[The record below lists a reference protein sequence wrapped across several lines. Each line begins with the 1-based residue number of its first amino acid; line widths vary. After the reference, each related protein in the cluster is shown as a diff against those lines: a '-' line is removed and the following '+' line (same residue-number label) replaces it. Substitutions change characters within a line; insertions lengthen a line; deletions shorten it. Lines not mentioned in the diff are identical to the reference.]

1 MHIVCCTDHNYIM
14 PSGVMICSVCENNS
28 GSEITFHIIS
38 NSSVT
43 EQDKHVLNE
52 IIYKYGNKSAYYEM
66 DKINDC
72 FFVGGEGQNSHIT
85 TLVSYYR
92 LFLVNLLPDNVD
104 RVLYLDGDII
114 VRGSLTEVYNIEMKD
129 AAVAA
134 IPDAGQ
140 WDLQRYDLL
149 GYPSDLGYFN
159 AGVLLINID
168 YWRKNNLLKDFIEF
182 ATTYPERLKCHDQD
196 ILNYTLR
203 NAKVSLPIKYNL
215 QNGFMYKELVIDE
228 KYREELNEAI
238 SNPVVLHYSARVKPW
253 FKYCGHPYKEEFFKY
268 RALTP
273 WKRDKLIND
282 NPDLRQKVRRLCYHL
297 GILKELETKFIKT
310 ELK

>member
-14 PSGVMICSVCENNS
+14 PSGVMICSVCENNTDTK
-28 GSEITFHIIS
+28 IVFHIIC

-43 EQDKHVLNE
+43 EQDKCVLDE
-52 IIYKYGNKSAYYEM
+52 IIHKYGNKSAYYHM

-72 FFVGGEGQNSHIT
+72 FYIGGQGQNSHIT

-92 LFLVNLLPDNVD
+92 LFLVNLLPDNID

-114 VRGSLTEVYNIEMKD
+114 VRGSLSEIYNMNLD
-129 AAVAA
+129 GVSVAAV
-134 IPDAGQ
+134 PDAGQ
-140 WDLQRYDLL
+140 WDLSRYKVL

-159 AGVLLINID
+159 AGVLLINVD
-168 YWRKNNLLKDFIEF
+168 YWREQNLLKDFIDF
-182 ATTYPERLKCHDQD
+182 AASYPERLKCHDQD

-203 NAKVSLPIKYNL
+203 DTKAVLPFKYNL
-215 QNGFMYKELVIDE
+215 QNGFMYKELVIDDSC
-228 KYREELNEAI
+228 KAELKDAI
-238 SNPVVLHYSARVKPW
+238 SNPVVLHYTARVKPW

-268 RALTP
+268 RSLTP
-273 WKRDKLIND
+273 WKNDKLLND
-282 NPDLRQKVRRLCYHL
+282 NPDLRQRVRRLCYHL